1 MKIIFAGTPEFAV
14 PSLRA
19 LHGAGHEITVL
30 TQPDRPQGRKKI
42 LTPPPVKAEAER
54 LGLAVLQPERL
65 KGDFSSVAAVG
76 AELMVTCAYG
86 QILTQEVLDLFPKGV
101 WNVHASLLPAYRGAA
116 PIARAVIDGEKKT
129 GVTIMKTDV
138 GLDTGDIFLTAEVK
152 INEGYDTCG
161 SLTEELSEVGAKL
174 ITEALGK
181 IAAGDV
187 ALTKQGEGFVC
198 KKVFRTEV
206 DFSKGCKEVARLIN
220 GLSPAPLAYAN
231 VEGMPVNF
239 YRASSFSQRE
249 VENVVPY
256 IDWSMPCGAVLV
268 AEGDCLFIMCG
279 DGYVSIE
286 ELQLAGG
293 KRLKTKE
300 FLNGRKIRKGM
311 RFDQPVL

>member
-1 MKIIFAGTPEFAV
+1 MKIVFAGTPEFAV
-14 PSLRA
+14 PSLAA
-19 LHGAGHEITVL
+19 LFAAGHEITVL
-30 TQPDRPQGRKKI
+30 TQPDRPQGRKKL
-42 LTPPPVKAEAER
+42 LTPSPVKAEAER
-54 LGLAVLQPERL
+54 LGLKVLQPEKL
-65 KGDFSSVAAVG
+65 KEDFEALKAVG

-116 PIARAVIDGEKKT
+116 PIARAIIDGEKKT

-152 INEGYDTCG
+152 ISEGYDTCG

-174 ITEALGK
+174 IVEALEK

-187 ALTKQGEGFVC
+187 ALTEQGEGFTC
-198 KKVFRTEV
+198 KKVSRTEV

-220 GLSPAPLAYAN
+220 GLSPAPLAFAS
-231 VEGMPVNF
+231 VEGMLVNF
-239 YRASSFSQRE
+239 YRASAFLKKE
-249 VENVVPY
+249 VEGVVSY
-256 IDWSMPCGAVLV
+256 IDWTMPCGAVLV
-268 AEGDCLFIMCG
+268 AEGNCLFIMCG
-279 DGYVSIE
+279 DGYVSIN

-300 FLNGRKIRKGM
+300 FLNGRKIKKGM